1 MSHLLFRRRLA
12 ITMTMQYLD
21 KYGEL
26 LPKTKRFCEMYF
38 SGGGSV
44 KQCMIE
50 SGFSMHQ
57 ATIYGSEVLTYPEV
71 KAYLTMLDSQ
81 VRTEVVASK
90 EDVLCFWTQVMGD
103 ASEKTSDR
111 IGASKLLAQYLK
123 MMDTGDKGEDKPI
136 IVFDIQANEVDIPD
150 STHKL
155 IPQPKQDSETSSDE
169 SPSNEPP
176 IFTEV
181 VG

>member
-1 MSHLLFRRRLA
+1 
-12 ITMTMQYLD
+12 MTMQYLD

-136 IVFDIQANEVDIPD
+136 IVFDIQASNVDSPD
-150 STHKL
+150 STTQKTPKL
-155 IPQPKQDSETSSDE
+155 IPQPQQDSESSSTE
-169 SPSNEPP
+169 SPSNDTP